1 MPMERVLVSRQP
13 IYRPDMREFGYEL
26 LFRDSERDE
35 AIFTDGEQ
43 ATADI
48 LVNTFMDI
56 GLNELVGKNLAF
68 INFERNMIL
77 GSYCESLPRDRV
89 VLEIL
94 ETIIPDS
101 ILIEKLWKLRSK
113 GYRIALDDF
122 VCSESA
128 ALLEVANFVKFDLLG
143 NDWATLERVIPMVR
157 QYPVQLIAEKVET
170 AEQFEKCRELGFD
183 YFQGHLFCRPQ
194 LMQGRKIPVSR
205 LAAMRLIVKLNAAEV
220 NVDELQKTI
229 SEDVTLTYKLLRYIN
244 SAMHSLARN
253 VTSIRHAIML
263 VGQEKI
269 RTWASLILLSSVEGK
284 ARDLVLT
291 GAVRGRMC
299 EDLAMTL
306 GLPNPDRMF
315 LVGLLSV
322 LDGLLDQPM
331 EEILASVPLD
341 PPITDALR
349 CQKGA
354 LGAVLRSVLEYE
366 KRNWNCAESAANLPR
381 ETMSN
386 SYQKSLAWS
395 LTTLKSVSN
404 LS

>member
-1 MPMERVLVSRQP
+1 
-13 IYRPDMREFGYEL
+13 
-26 LFRDSERDE
+26 
-35 AIFTDGEQ
+35 
-43 ATADI
+43 
-48 LVNTFMDI
+48 
-56 GLNELVGKNLAF
+56 
-68 INFERNMIL
+68 
-77 GSYCESLPRDRV
+77 
-89 VLEIL
+89 
-94 ETIIPDS
+94 
-101 ILIEKLWKLRSK
+101 
-113 GYRIALDDF
+113 
-122 VCSESA
+122 
-128 ALLEVANFVKFDLLG
+128 
-143 NDWATLERVIPMVR
+143 MVR

-170 AEQFEKCRELGFD
+170 AEQFGKCRELGFD